1 VLAKR
6 KWVDPLTAAALA
18 DCHRETIY
26 RAIRRG
32 HLPAY
37 RVGGGR
43 LRIAVD
49 ELERFA
55 DGEPVTPTQIQE
67 SA

>member
-1 VLAKR
+1 MLSRR
-6 KWVDPLTAAALA
+6 KWVDPLTAAAVA
-18 DCHRETIY
+18 EVHRETIY

-32 HLPAY
+32 ELSAY

-43 LRIAVD
+43 LRIPIED
-49 ELERFA
+49 LRRFVE
-55 DGEPVTPTQIQE
+55 GVPVISVETRE

>member
-1 VLAKR
+1 MLSRR
-6 KWVDPLTAAALA
+6 KWVDPLTAAELA
-18 DCHRETIY
+18 DVHRETIY

-32 HLPAY
+32 ELSAY

-43 LRIAVD
+43 LRIPVEDLRRFVD
-49 ELERFA
+49 
-55 DGEPVTPTQIQE
+55 GVPVIPAQVQE

>member
-1 VLAKR
+1 MLSRR
-6 KWVDPLTAAALA
+6 KWVDPLTAAELA
-18 DCHRETIY
+18 DVHRETIY

-32 HLPAY
+32 QLPAY

-49 ELERFA
+49 ELKRFA
-55 DGEPVTPTQIQE
+55 DGEPVVPSQIQDN
-67 SA
+67 A